1 MDRKAGDEYVKRD
14 YRVLHEARDL
24 HYFHIQI
31 KETDLDIAVDQVS
44 YQDHL
49 ISSCQDTVRR
59 LRAELEYYISRQPN
73 FRTSFVPLALLPDA
87 PPLARHMAAAAA
99 KSGVGP
105 MAAVAG
111 AFAQTVGEMLMS
123 QVQETI
129 VENGGD
135 IYLYSKRDRLVSVFA
150 GRSKFSGRLGIKVK
164 AQSSPL
170 GICTSSGTVGPS
182 VSLGK
187 ADAVVVLAPDTALA
201 DAVATSAANLVQ
213 NQDDLMKAVQF
224 AQNINGVSGILAI
237 KDDKMAAWGDIEIVG
252 LN

>member
-14 YRVLHEARDL
+14 YRALHEARDM
-24 HYFHIQI
+24 HYFHIRI

-44 YQDHL
+44 YHDHL
-49 ISSCQDTVRR
+49 ISLCQNEVRR
-59 LRAELEYYISRQPN
+59 LRAELEFYISRQPA

-87 PPLARHMAAAAA
+87 PPLARHMASAAV

-111 AFAQTVGEMLMS
+111 AFAQAVGEKLMS
-123 QVQETI
+123 QVQETM

-135 IYLYSKRDRLVSVFA
+135 IYLNSKKDRLISVFA
-150 GRSKFSGRLGIKVK
+150 GHSKFSNRLGIKVK
-164 AQSSPL
+164 AENSPM

-182 VSLGK
+182 ISLGK
-187 ADAVVVLAPDTALA
+187 ADAVVILAPDAALA
-201 DAVATSAANLVQ
+201 DAVATGAANLVQ

-237 KDDKMAAWGDIEIVG
+237 KDDKMAAWGNIEIVG
-252 LN
+252 L

>member
-14 YRVLHEARDL
+14 YRALHEARDM
-24 HYFHIQI
+24 HYFNIRI

-44 YQDHL
+44 YHDHL
-49 ISSCQDTVRR
+49 ISLCQNEVRR
-59 LRAELEYYISRQPN
+59 LRAELEFYISRQPA

-87 PPLARHMAAAAA
+87 PPLARHMAGAAV

-111 AFAQTVGEMLMS
+111 AFAQAVGEKLMS
-123 QVQETI
+123 QVQETM

-135 IYLYSKRDRLVSVFA
+135 IYLNSKKDRLISVFA
-150 GRSKFSGRLGIKVK
+150 GHSKFSNRLGIRVK
-164 AQSSPL
+164 AENSPM

-187 ADAVVVLAPDTALA
+187 ADAVVILAPDAALA
-201 DAVATSAANLVQ
+201 DAVATGAANLVQ

-237 KDDKMAAWGDIEIVG
+237 KDDKMAAWGNIEIVG
-252 LN
+252 L